1 MNLGLRALLLGV
13 ALVFFVIAI
22 FSDLHQ
28 GDFIAAGL
36 ALVAAA
42 FVVTE
47 MGWDRRLGTGMST
60 RRDT

>member
-1 MNLGLRALLLGV
+1 MNVGLRVLLMIA

-28 GDFIAAGL
+28 GDFIAVGL

-47 MGWDRRLGTGMST
+47 MGWDRQLGGTN
-60 RRDT
+60 RR